1 MEKNT
6 VIAILLS
13 IVVITGGMFIQT
25 KYFLPSDEEIAT
37 AQADQAA
44 LDAANNQSN
53 SNNANISNDTSV
65 NASTIEYTGSSD
77 TVYIDAS
84 KAWNSGLPGSIV
96 AVNDSATEQSFVYN
110 TNVFSVTF
118 DTKGASVSSIK
129 TKEHTD
135 TSGNPVELIFKGDSD
150 KNAFLMYAGDDR
162 TNPID
167 TNFNY
172 SIQGNKVIFTKTFAS
187 IGSDGNP
194 ASSFNVIKTYTLG
207 DNDYLF
213 QVDIEMANSI
223 NKALPLNFENNA
235 YTLAFEPQ
243 IGPAFD
249 TMPNNN
255 YTYRRLYAKYY
266 GSDKRKQLKIDDSGV
281 LNIDED
287 VTWTALAGKYFSVIA
302 IPDATK
308 YSISLTQST
317 GENGLAQSNAMYYT
331 RPTINSAF
339 NKDTYRFY
347 VGPQLAANMKI
358 YNKAAD
364 NGFGI
369 SSLNLETAVDTSTF
383 LNWLEVALK
392 WCLEML
398 YKLIPNYGVA
408 IILLTI
414 ILKILVN
421 PLTQKSMQSTK
432 KMSALGPQMAELKE
446 KYKDNPERLNK
457 ETSALYSKEKINPLG
472 GCLPMLIQFPILIAF
487 YGLLNKNFEL
497 RGAMFIPGWIPDLS
511 QPDTVLTWAA
521 NIPFIGT
528 QLHLLPIFYTISMI
542 FSMKITQTGQSG
554 AGQTESMMKIMT
566 YGMPVMFFFVLY
578 NAPSGLLLYWSVMN
592 AISIGQ
598 QVYTNHKKDKP
609 KVAKNVKA
617 INSAKNFSK
626 GKNKKK

>member
-37 AQADQAA
+37 AQAEQSA
-44 LDAANNQSN
+44 LDAANNQAS
-53 SNNANISNDTSV
+53 SKTANTTSGTGVDT
-65 NASTIEYTGSSD
+65 STIEYTGSTD
-77 TVYIDAS
+77 VVYIDAS
-84 KAWNSGLPGSIV
+84 KAWNSGLPGSIK
-96 AVNDSATEQSFVYN
+96 AVNDSATESSFVYN
-110 TNVFSVTF
+110 TNVFTITF

-129 TKEHTD
+129 MKEHTD
-135 TSGNPVELIFKGDSD
+135 TSGIPVELIFKGSSD
-150 KNAFLMYAGDDR
+150 TNAFLMYAGDDR

-194 ASSFNVIKTYTLG
+194 SSSFNVTKTYTLG

-223 NKALPLNFENNA
+223 NKALPLNFENKA
-235 YTLAFEPQ
+235 YTLSFEPQ
-243 IGPAFD
+243 IGPSFE

-255 YTYRRLYAKYY
+255 YTYRRMYAKYY
-266 GSDKRKQLKIDDSGV
+266 GSDKKKQLKIDDGGV

-308 YSISLTQST
+308 YSIALTQST
-317 GENGLAQSNAMYYT
+317 GEDGLAQSNGMYYT

-339 NKDTYRFY
+339 NKDTFRFY
-347 VGPQLAANMKI
+347 VGPQLAGNMKI

-369 SSLNLETAVDTSTF
+369 SGLNLETAVDTSTF

-398 YKLIPNYGVA
+398 YKIIPNYGVA

-421 PLTQKSMQSTK
+421 PLTKKSMESTK
-432 KMSALGPQMAELKE
+432 KMSALGPQMTELKE

-497 RGAMFIPGWIPDLS
+497 RGAMFIPVWIPDLS

-521 NIPFIGT
+521 NIPFVGT

-542 FSMKITQTGQSG
+542 FSMKITQSGQTG

-609 KVAKNVKA
+609 KPPKNIKA
-617 INSAKNFSK
+617 INLAKNFSK

>member
-25 KYFLPSDEEIAT
+25 KYFLPSDEELTT
-37 AQADQAA
+37 AQAQEDAEAASQAA
-44 LDAANNQSN
+44 QLAKANDNISTSN
-53 SNNANISNDTSV
+53 SNGVD
-65 NASTIEYTGSSD
+65 ASTIEYTGSSES
-77 TVYIDAS
+77 VYVAAD
-84 KAWNSGLPGSIV
+84 KAWNSGLPGSIIGV
-96 AVNDSATEQSFVYN
+96 DDNTTETSFVYE
-110 TNVFSVTF
+110 TNVFSITF

-129 TKEHTD
+129 LKEHSNTD
-135 TSGNPVELIFKGDSD
+135 GEPVDLIYKGDSS
-150 KNAFLMYAGDDR
+150 KNAFLMYAGKDR

-172 SIQGNKVIFTKTFAS
+172 EIKDNKVIFTKTFATLDA
-187 IGSDGNP
+187 DGKP
-194 ASSFNVIKTYTLG
+194 ASSFDVVKTYTLG

-213 QVDIEMANSI
+213 QVDIEMSNSI
-223 NKALPLNFENNA
+223 NKALPLNFENEA

-243 IGPAFD
+243 IGPVFD

-255 YTYRRLYAKYY
+255 YTYRRFYAKYD
-266 GSDKRKQLKIDDSGV
+266 GSDKKKQLKVSDSLDV
-281 LNIDED
+281 DEY

-308 YSISLTQST
+308 YDITLTQQT
-317 GENGLAQSNAMYYT
+317 DVDGMAQFNGMFYT
-331 RPTINSAF
+331 RPTINSAYS
-339 NKDTYRFY
+339 KDTFRFY
-347 VGPQLAANMKI
+347 VGPQLASNMKI
-358 YNKAAD
+358 YNNKND
-364 NGFGI
+364 NGFGL
-369 SSLNLETAVDTSTF
+369 SDLHLETAVDTSTF

-392 WCLEML
+392 WSLEML
-398 YKLIPNYGVA
+398 YKIVPNYGVA

-414 ILKILVN
+414 ILKALLT
-421 PLTQKSMQSTK
+421 PLTTKSMESSK
-432 KMSALGPQMAELKE
+432 KMSALQPQMKELQE
-446 KYKDNPERLNK
+446 KYKDNPDRLNK
-457 ETSALYSKEKINPLG
+457 EISALYQREKINPLG

-511 QPDTVLTWAA
+511 QPDTVLTWGAT
-521 NIPFIGT
+521 IPFIGN

-542 FSMKITQTGQSG
+542 FSMKITQTGQT

-566 YGMPVMFFFVLY
+566 YGMPIMFFFVLY

-598 QVYTNHKKDKP
+598 QFYTNHKKEP
-609 KVAKNVKA
+609 AKAPSNVKA
-617 INSAKNFSK
+617 INAS
-626 GKNKKK
+626 KNKKKNK